1 MGKGDVDK
9 ESKLSNLSQIHMRI
23 DYLNQCITFEPVMDA
38 HLVTIE
44 NYFENLASTLHKLNG
59 MVFRQQNLGLD
70 QYIKLSEKVKLTMQE
85 EHQERLLRPSVINEI
100 KKRQEL
106 EEKER
111 LEEERAIRELEL
123 IEQQRAEQE
132 EAELRAKKEQEE
144 KDRIQ
149 KIKEDRDNFNFTY
162 AKFGFE
168 LGDDETYEDG
178 MKRINEKKSEE
189 EKKRKGAEQE
199 EAELRA
205 KKEQEEK

>member
-111 LEEERAIRELEL
+111 QEEERAIRELEL

-132 EAELRAKKEQEE
+132 EAELKAKK
-144 KDRIQ
+144 
-149 KIKEDRDNFNFTY
+149 DRDNFNFTY

-178 MKRINEKKSEE
+178 MRRINEKKSEE
-189 EKKRKGAEQE
+189 GKKRKGAEQE